1 VAPEDA
7 LDAEELSQALN
18 DASVDP
24 EICSTSI
31 AAECGSSACRQR
43 CALEVIDELLREE
56 GAASGEEADLLLDL
70 RWHLRKG
77 DDAEGALRLFCDLRI
92 RMEQRHYLAF
102 FRLRRWLEN
111 HLVAAV
117 QLCPAAEP
125 HLTAIK
131 FDRYCVEAIRR
142 VCLCS
147 ALGRGSVMIAPRVR
161 FLFQGITT
169 MAKPQVSEVEH
180 SPMVEAGSAA

>member
-1 VAPEDA
+1 MNPA
-7 LDAEELSQALN
+7 
-18 DASVDP
+18 
-24 EICSTSI
+24 ICTTSI
-31 AAECGSSACRQR
+31 AADCDASNCRQR
-43 CALEVIDELLREE
+43 CALEVIDELLREH
-56 GAASGEEADLLLDL
+56 AQAVSGEEADLLLDL
-70 RWHLRKG
+70 RWHLRQG
-77 DDAEGALRLFCDLRI
+77 SDAEGTLRLFCDLRI

-111 HLVAAV
+111 HLVASV

-125 HLTAIK
+125 HLTSVR

-161 FLFQGITT
+161 FLFQDITVAARET
-169 MAKPQVSEVEH
+169 SEAL
-180 SPMVEAGSAA
+180 VEAGCAV

>member
-1 VAPEDA
+1 M
-7 LDAEELSQALN
+7 
-18 DASVDP
+18 DP
-24 EICSTSI
+24 AICSASI
-31 AAECGSSACRQR
+31 AAECASSHCRQR

-56 GAASGEEADLLLDL
+56 DGVSGEEADLLLDL
-70 RWHLRKG
+70 RWHLRQG
-77 DDAEGALRLFCDLRI
+77 NDAEGTLRLFCDLRI

-111 HLVAAV
+111 HLVATV

-125 HLTAIK
+125 HVTAVK

-161 FLFQGITT
+161 FSFQDITIVAPET
-169 MAKPQVSEVEH
+169 TRCEAAKP
-180 SPMVEAGSAA
+180 VEACSAA

>member
-1 VAPEDA
+1 MAVA
-7 LDAEELSQALN
+7 
-18 DASVDP
+18 VDP
-24 EICSTSI
+24 AICSASI
-31 AAECGSSACRQR
+31 ATECDSSHCRQR

-56 GAASGEEADLLLDL
+56 GAVSGEEADLLLDL
-70 RWHLRKG
+70 RWHLRQG
-77 DDAEGALRLFCDLRI
+77 NDAEGTLRLFCDLRI

-111 HLVAAV
+111 HLVATV

-125 HLTAIK
+125 HVTSVK

-161 FLFQGITT
+161 FSFRDITIPAPET
-169 MAKPQVSEVEH
+169 
-180 SPMVEAGSAA
+180 SAANEVPAKAVAAH